1 MYSKYGL
8 IVHVLKIWTYCTC
21 TQNMDLLYMYLKYR
35 LIVHVLKYRL
45 IVHVLKYR
53 LIVHVLKYILI
64 VHALK
69 I

>member
-45 IVHVLKYR
+45 IVHVLK
-53 LIVHVLKYILI
+53 I
-64 VHALK
+64 
-69 I
+69 